1 MSVID
6 TIDVFDK
13 LEFNDLRS
21 FAAAT
26 ALIAKSIEEYN
37 NDPSATIN
45 GLQLLYENEYV
56 HLFDFYF
63 SYSTIYCRASEITT
77 QQKDLEREW
86 LENNNEIM

>member
-1 MSVID
+1 MSIID

-37 NDPSATIN
+37 TDPSN
-45 GLQLLYENEYV
+45 GLQLLFENEYV
-56 HLFDFYF
+56 HSFEYYL
-63 SYSTIYCRASEITT
+63 S
-77 QQKDLEREW
+77 
-86 LENNNEIM
+86 

>member
-1 MSVID
+1 MSIID

-37 NDPSATIN
+37 NDPSN
-45 GLQLLYENEYV
+45 GLQLLFENEYV
-56 HLFDFYF
+56 HLFEFAF
-63 SYSTIYCRASEITT
+63 FLEFILRASEITT

-86 LENNNEIM
+86 LENNQELM

>member
-6 TIDVFDK
+6 TIDAFDK

-37 NDPSATIN
+37 KDPTTKPN
-45 GLQLLYENEYV
+45 GLTLLFENQYDQNS
-56 HLFDFYF
+56 HMFIHFL
-63 SYSTIYCRASEITT
+63 
-77 QQKDLEREW
+77 
-86 LENNNEIM
+86 

>member
-1 MSVID
+1 MSIID

-13 LEFNDLRS
+13 LEFNDLSS

-37 NDPSATIN
+37 NDPSN
-45 GLQLLYENEYV
+45 GLQLLFENEYV
-56 HLFDFYF
+56 HLFEFAF
-63 SYSTIYCRASEITT
+63 FLEFILRASEITT

-86 LENNNEIM
+86 LENNQELM

>member
-13 LEFNDLRS
+13 LEFNDIRS

-37 NDPSATIN
+37 NDPSAKIN
-45 GLQLLYENEYV
+45 GLKLLFENEYV
-56 HLFDFYF
+56 IVLDLFFL
-63 SYSTIYCRASEITT
+63 I
-77 QQKDLEREW
+77 
-86 LENNNEIM
+86 N